1 MRYETTPC
9 RWPSATAQHTPPRP
23 GITTRPSATYIVSS
37 QHENK
42 ENRLLEGRESAE
54 VDCAEATAR
63 HGRVRDEERIEV
75 TDGESPIGGIHD
87 RTLAFTS
94 EYKVPNR
101 TEYRTHQDKGN
112 EYDCNTSLKL
122 ASSLLRS

>member
-1 MRYETTPC
+1 VAV
-9 RWPSATAQHTPPRP
+9 SDGATHATSS
-23 GITTRPSATYIVSS
+23 GITTRPSATYIVPS
-37 QHENK
+37 QHENEK
-42 ENRLLEGRESAE
+42 NRLLEGREGAE

-75 TDGESPIGGIHD
+75 TDGEPPVGGIHD
-87 RTLAFTS
+87 RTLAFAS
-94 EYKVPNR
+94 EYEVPNR
-101 TEYRTHQDKGN
+101 TECRTHQDKRN